1 MKKGLWLA
9 ASLLVVIAL
18 LTGGCAGQPSEPPP
32 VSTPIGASGIQ
43 MTVTVNGLEK
53 GEEAVLRLLPD
64 IDTAEEVLF
73 EQTIRSDGE
82 GSITVDICTSL
93 KDGNYQLLLE
103 APDKYFREPK
113 GYCFQV
119 SQSQIVNPTSRP
131 IVFNLIPPSAQTFR
145 PYRESDTSIIEVPG
159 EEIPYMLEAI
169 VSLSG
174 PVKQGPPT
182 KPLVSGTI
190 SGLLNSDDLV
200 TVHAYTVTGW
210 EKMYFTREG
219 NGPWEAVI
227 PNPDE
232 SEYYTITAEAEGYT
246 TQPASYKI
254 KIEGEIAYV
263 VKNNEIGEEAL
274 HIDFQ
279 FSPNN
284 P

>member
-1 MKKGLWLA
+1 MQTTRFLFITTALFIPIAISAVTCTFSDNIQMAVTVKGL
-9 ASLLVVIAL
+9 
-18 LTGGCAGQPSEPPP
+18 E
-32 VSTPIGASGIQ
+32 
-43 MTVTVNGLEK
+43 E

-64 IDTAEEVLF
+64 IDTTEEVLF

-103 APDKYFREPK
+103 APDKYFRDPK

-119 SQSQIVNPTSRP
+119 SQSKIWNPNGRS
-131 IVFNLIPPSAQTFR
+131 IVFDLVPPPFE
-145 PYRESDTSIIEVPG
+145 PY
-159 EEIPYMLEAI
+159 LEAI
-169 VSLSG
+169 ISLSG
-174 PVKQGPPT
+174 PVKQAPPT

-190 SGLLNSDDLV
+190 SGLLNSNDLV
-200 TVHAYTVTGW
+200 TVHIFTADGW
-210 EKMYFTREG
+210 EQLTHTQLG

-227 PNPDE
+227 HNTG
-232 SEYYTITAEAEGYT
+232 SEYYTITAEAEAYT

-254 KIEGEIAYV
+254 KIEGETAYV

>member
-1 MKKGLWLA
+1 MQTTRFLFITAITTALVLTILVLA
-9 ASLLVVIAL
+9 IA
-18 LTGGCAGQPSEPPP
+18 CDSQPSTTPASEP

-82 GSITVDICTSL
+82 GSITVDICTEL
-93 KDGNYQLLLE
+93 EDGYYQLLLE

-119 SQSQIVNPTSRP
+119 SQSQIVNPTSRS
-131 IVFNLIPPSAQTFR
+131 IVFDLVPPPFE
-145 PYRESDTSIIEVPG
+145 PY
-159 EEIPYMLEAI
+159 LEAI
-169 VSLSG
+169 ISLSG
-174 PVKQGPPT
+174 PVKQAPPT

-190 SGLLNSDDLV
+190 SGLLNSNDLV
-200 TVHAYTVTGW
+200 TVHIFTADGW
-210 EKMYFTREG
+210 EQLTHTQLG
-219 NGPWEAVI
+219 NGPWEAIVH
-227 PNPDE
+227 NTG

-246 TQPASYKI
+246 TQPTSYKI

>member
-1 MKKGLWLA
+1 MQTTRFLFITA
-9 ASLLVVIAL
+9 ITTAL
-18 LTGGCAGQPSEPPP
+18 LLTILALAVACDSQPSTTPASEP

-53 GEEAVLRLLPD
+53 GEDAVLRLLPD
-64 IDTAEEVLF
+64 IDTAEEALF

-82 GSITVDICTSL
+82 GSITVDIRTSL
-93 KDGNYQLLLE
+93 KDGYYQLLLE

-119 SQSQIVNPTSRP
+119 SQSQIVNPTSRS
-131 IVFNLIPPSAQTFR
+131 IVFDLIPPPFE
-145 PYRESDTSIIEVPG
+145 PY
-159 EEIPYMLEAI
+159 LEAI
-169 VSLSG
+169 ISLSG
-174 PVKQGPPT
+174 PVKQGVPIT
-182 KPLVSGTI
+182 PLVSGTI
-190 SGLLNSDDLV
+190 SGLLNSDDLA

-219 NGPWEAVI
+219 NGPWEAI
-227 PNPDE
+227 ITNPDE

-254 KIEGEIAYV
+254 KIEGETAYV

>member
-1 MKKGLWLA
+1 MQTTRFLFITALTT
-9 ASLLVVIAL
+9 AL
-18 LTGGCAGQPSEPPP
+18 LLTITILAVACDSQPST
-32 VSTPIGASGIQ
+32 TPIGASGIQ

-82 GSITVDICTSL
+82 GSITVDIRTSL